1 MAKSFKE
8 PKRVVGLFPDLL
20 GRGGIQEA
28 SRQTVAALSKILA
41 RHGWSGT
48 FLGLNDPLGE
58 QTLAIPGHEI
68 RLEGFGRAKAR
79 FVLRAVSRGRTNGCI
94 VLAAH
99 PNQAV
104 VAYVMKLIY
113 PKVKVLVMSHGVE
126 IWQRLPGYRHR
137 ALLSADTVLATS
149 SYNARKLVD
158 LNNVLPD
165 KIRMLPWPLNP
176 NLLRFADSDRELPLP
191 DSFPRGRVIL
201 TVGRW
206 AASERYKGADEL
218 IRALAELRPAFP
230 DLRLVFVGGG
240 NDLPRLKQI
249 AVDFQL
255 SDAVGFL
262 GNISTE
268 QLAACYTHSELFALP
283 STGEGFGLV
292 FLEAMAFRKP
302 LVGVAAGGSVDLL
315 EDGVN
320 ALVVPPR
327 DSSALTSALERLLR
341 DKALAAELGC
351 RGGEI
356 VRRKYSFGN
365 FERGLED
372 VLLEVR

>member
-1 MAKSFKE
+1 MTKSFMD
-8 PKRVVGLFPDLL
+8 PNRVVGLFPDLL
-20 GRGGIQEA
+20 GCGGIQEA

-41 RHGWSGT
+41 KYGWSGF

-58 QTLAIPGHEI
+58 QKLAVAGHEI
-68 RLEGFGRAKAR
+68 RLEGFERAKAR
-79 FVLRAVSRGRTNGCI
+79 FVLRAVLRGRTNGCI

-104 VAYVMKLIY
+104 VAHIMKLLY
-113 PKVKVLVMSHGVE
+113 PKLKVVVMSHGIE
-126 IWQRLPGYRHR
+126 IWQQLPGYRHR

-158 LNNVLPD
+158 LNNVLPN

-176 NLLRFADSDRELPLP
+176 TLLRLADSSGELALP
-191 DSFPRGRVIL
+191 DSFPNGRVIL

-218 IRALAELRPAFP
+218 IRALAELRPFFP
-230 DLRLVFVGGG
+230 DLSLVIVGNG
-240 NDLPRLKQI
+240 NDLPRLKQT
-249 AVDFQL
+249 AVDLQVG
-255 SDAVGFL
+255 DAVRFL
-262 GNISTE
+262 SNISTE
-268 QLAACYTHSELFALP
+268 QLAACYAHCELFALP

-302 LVGVAAGGSVDLL
+302 LVGASAGGSVDLL
-315 EDGVN
+315 EDGLN
-320 ALVVPPR
+320 ALVIPPR
-327 DSSALTSALERLLR
+327 DPSALARALERLLR
-341 DKALAAELGC
+341 DKTLAAELGR

-356 VRRKYSFGN
+356 VRRKYSFGD
-365 FERGLED
+365 FERRLED